1 MKITLIQPS
10 IGKHEGETYPRSWS
24 MYPLNLAVIAG
35 LTSKEKEISFFDDRS
50 ESIPYE
56 IDTDLVAMP
65 VETYTAKRTY
75 SIADQFRKNGV
86 PVVLGGMHAT
96 LLPEEAKQ
104 HADSVIIGD
113 AEPVWKTVLEDLENR
128 SLKRSY
134 HVNTSGKKLGT
145 VPINR
150 EIFDGKRYLPL
161 GLIEAG
167 RGCYFDCDFC
177 AVTAMHRRTYRTKPI
192 EDIVREIEETQSRN
206 IYFVDDNFV
215 SDFRRTKELCDAI
228 TPLGIRWISQ
238 GSVNMAD
245 DAQLLSSLERSG
257 CFNML
262 IGFESLNP
270 EALKAMGKSWASSK
284 RDYSEAMKKIRN
296 HGITVYATFVFGYD
310 TDTKDDF
317 KRTLDFAIDQKF
329 AITAFNHLVPFPGT
343 PLYQRLESQ
352 GRLLYDNWWLR
363 ENGKFG
369 EVVFQPKNMSPEE
382 LAENCYKCRE
392 GFYGYGSIAKRMLDF
407 KANSRNITSAGYL
420 AWVNLFSKHEAKKR
434 QGWPIGEA
442 K

>member
-10 IGKHEGETYPRSWS
+10 IGKHEIETYPRSWS

-35 LTSKEKEISFFDDRS
+35 LTPRENATRFYDDRF
-50 ESIPYE
+50 ENIPYE
-56 IDTDLVAMP
+56 ESTDLVAMP

-75 SIADQFRKNGV
+75 DIADNFRKRGI

-96 LLPEEAKQ
+96 LMPEEAKQ
-104 HADSVIIGD
+104 HAEAIVIGD
-113 AEPVWKTVLEDLENR
+113 AEVVWKSILDDSKAK
-128 SLKRSY
+128 SLKDIYRG
-134 HVNTSGKKLGT
+134 NPNGKTLET
-145 VPINR
+145 VAINR
-150 EIFDGKRYLPL
+150 QIFEGRKYLPL
-161 GLIEAG
+161 SLIETG

-177 AVTAMHRRTYRTKPI
+177 AVTVAHQKTYRTKPI
-192 EDIVREIEETQSRN
+192 DEIVREIESVQSRN

-215 SDFRRTKELCDAI
+215 SDFRRTKDLCDAI
-228 TPLGIRWISQ
+228 TPLRIRWISQ

-245 DAQLLSSLERSG
+245 DPKLLSSLEKSG

-270 EALKAMGKSWASSK
+270 ESLNAMGKSWASSK
-284 RDYSEAMKKIRN
+284 RKYSESIERIRD

-343 PLYQRLESQ
+343 PLYKRLESQ

-363 ENGKFG
+363 EGGKFG
-369 EVVFQPKNMSPEE
+369 EVVFKPKNMSPEE
-382 LAENCYKCRE
+382 LSENCFNCRE
-392 GFYGYGSIAKRMLDF
+392 SFYGYSSIAKRLLDF
-407 KANSRNITSAGYL
+407 KANSRNLTSASYL
-420 AWVNLFSKHEAKKR
+420 TWVNLFSRHEAKKR
-434 QGWPIGEA
+434 QGWPIGSGD
-442 K
+442 